1 MPHAAKLR
9 CHSAVVPKFAAD
21 QSCEREPKLEVT
33 IALDARY
40 TVGPDS
46 SVWSQFGMA
55 RPFWERYLEV
65 FDTVRIVAR
74 AVRVEQAPE
83 GWLPVNGK
91 NILFQGVPDFC
102 GPWQCLKRYPALR
115 AAIRSAGPAHGAV
128 ILRVGSQIANIMES
142 QLHQRKHPYAL
153 EVVGDPYEVFAPG
166 VVDHPL
172 RPFFRWHFSRHL
184 RRQCVRAIGVAYVT
198 KQVLQ
203 ERYPT
208 RAMNISVSDVDLPR
222 EAVLGDVLLTHY
234 SNVALDSAGI
244 AGYLRKPKQH
254 GPYQLVTVGSL
265 AQLYKGTD
273 VLIEAVARCVR
284 AGVDLTAVIV
294 GDGKYGPDLMAQT
307 ARTGMASRIRFLGQI
322 TAGEGIRRI
331 LDAADLFVLPSR
343 TEGLPRAL
351 IEAMA
356 RALPCIGSDVGGIPE
371 LLDASELVPAG
382 DPAAL
387 AAKIQEVLKDP
398 LRMETMSQR
407 NLKGAQE
414 YLDSVLAERRRCFYQ
429 HVRDC
434 TQRWEA
440 RQRA

>member
-1 MPHAAKLR
+1 MAH
-9 CHSAVVPKFAAD
+9 
-21 QSCEREPKLEVT
+21 
-33 IALDARY
+33 
-40 TVGPDS
+40 
-46 SVWSQFGMA
+46 QFWA
-55 RPFWERYLEV
+55 RYLEV
-65 FDTVRIVAR
+65 FDTVTVVAR
-74 AVRVEQAPE
+74 TARVGRPPE

-91 NILFQGVPDFC
+91 GVVVHSLPDFH
-102 GPWQCLKRYPALR
+102 GPWQCLIQYPAIRASLR
-115 AAIRSAGPAHGAV
+115 AATPKHGAV
-128 ILRVGSQIANIMES
+128 ILRVGSQIANMMEGR
-142 QLHQRKHPYAL
+142 LHKEERPYGL
-153 EVVGDPYEVFAPG
+153 EVIGDPYEVFAPG

-198 KQVLQ
+198 KRTLQ
-203 ERYPT
+203 KRYPSQS
-208 RAMNISVSDVDLPR
+208 MSMSVSDVDLPAG
-222 EAVLGDVLLTHY
+222 AVLGDDLSTHY
-234 SNVALDSAGI
+234 SNVELDAAHI
-244 AGYLRKPKQH
+244 AAQLRKPKQH

-265 AQLYKGTD
+265 AQRYKGTD

-294 GDGKYGPDLMAQT
+294 GDGKYRPALMAQ
-307 ARTGMASRIRFLGQI
+307 AERVGMASRIRFAGQI
-322 TAGEGIRRI
+322 TAGEPVRRI

-382 DPAAL
+382 DPAEL
-387 AAKIQEVLKDP
+387 AAKIQEVLRDP

-407 NLKGAQE
+407 NLAVAME
-414 YLDSVLAERRRCFYQ
+414 YCVSAIAERRRSFYQ

-434 TQRWEA
+434 TQCWES
-440 RQRA
+440 RQTA

>member
-1 MPHAAKLR
+1 
-9 CHSAVVPKFAAD
+9 
-21 QSCEREPKLEVT
+21 
-33 IALDARY
+33 
-40 TVGPDS
+40 
-46 SVWSQFGMA
+46 
-55 RPFWERYLEV
+55 
-65 FDTVRIVAR
+65 
-74 AVRVEQAPE
+74 
-83 GWLPVNGK
+83 
-91 NILFQGVPDFC
+91 
-102 GPWQCLKRYPALR
+102 
-115 AAIRSAGPAHGAV
+115 
-128 ILRVGSQIANIMES
+128 
-142 QLHQRKHPYAL
+142 
-153 EVVGDPYEVFAPG
+153 
-166 VVDHPL
+166 
-172 RPFFRWHFSRHL
+172 
-184 RRQCVRAIGVAYVT
+184 
-198 KQVLQ
+198 
-203 ERYPT
+203 
-208 RAMNISVSDVDLPR
+208 
-222 EAVLGDVLLTHY
+222 
-234 SNVALDSAGI
+234 
-244 AGYLRKPKQH
+244 
-254 GPYQLVTVGSL
+254 VGSL

-294 GDGKYGPDLMAQT
+294 GDGKYGPDLMAQ
-307 ARTGMASRIRFLGQI
+307 AERIGMASRIRFAGQI
-322 TAGEGIRRI
+322 TAGEPVRRI

-440 RQRA
+440 RQMA